1 VLSASP
7 EGNPGEIAKVIDE
20 VPKAVV
26 TGVKAEVAWAAVK
39 LFVAIATEAVK
50 AREIPREKVLVAVS
64 ETESVTVTV

>member
-1 VLSASP
+1 
-7 EGNPGEIAKVIDE
+7 
-20 VPKAVV
+20 
-26 TGVKAEVAWAAVK
+26 VKAEVAWVAVK